1 MSQYKFQAGEM
12 QEFVR
17 GLFRADY
24 GKEAGEIEAC
34 RRATIDTEPE
44 EISIESG
51 AIQIDS
57 TQPIQTPSPM
67 PTPSLRRIRRP
78 SGRRRSRRRM
88 TTGPQKAGQQGQPA
102 GGLWS
107 RLRDKFTK

>member
-1 MSQYKFQAGEM
+1 M

-67 PTPSLRRIRRP
+67 PSPSLTPSMPPQTIT
-78 SGRRRSRRRM
+78 S
-88 TTGPQKAGQQGQPA
+88 TETGPQKAIKGQSPS
-102 GGLWS
+102 GLWS

>member
-1 MSQYKFQAGEM
+1 M

-57 TQPIQTPSPM
+57 TQPIADAVADAVAVAHSVDAAADDHVD
-67 PTPSLRRIRRP
+67 RDRP
-78 SGRRRSRRRM
+78 AEGVERS
-88 TTGPQKAGQQGQPA
+88 A
-102 GGLWS
+102 GGRIVVAPARQVHEV
-107 RLRDKFTK
+107 RLSQ

>member
-1 MSQYKFQAGEM
+1 MSQYKFQPSEM
-12 QEFVR
+12 QEFMR

-67 PTPSLRRIRRP
+67 PAPTLAPSMPPQTIT
-78 SGRRRSRRRM
+78 S
-88 TTGPQKAGQQGQPA
+88 TDATGPQKVQRHQS

>member
-1 MSQYKFQAGEM
+1 M

-51 AIQIDS
+51 AIQLDS

-67 PTPSLRRIRRP
+67 PTPSLTPSRP
-78 SGRRRSRRRM
+78 
-88 TTGPQKAGQQGQPA
+88 PQTITSTAAHRTAESAKGSAGWA
-102 GGLWS
+102 DLWS

>member
-1 MSQYKFQAGEM
+1 M

-51 AIQIDS
+51 AIQLDS
-57 TQPIQTPSPM
+57 TEPLPTPSPM
-67 PTPSLRRIRRP
+67 PTPSLPATLAPQTITSTDP
-78 SGRRRSRRRM
+78 
-88 TTGPQKAGQQGQPA
+88 TGSQKVQRAQG